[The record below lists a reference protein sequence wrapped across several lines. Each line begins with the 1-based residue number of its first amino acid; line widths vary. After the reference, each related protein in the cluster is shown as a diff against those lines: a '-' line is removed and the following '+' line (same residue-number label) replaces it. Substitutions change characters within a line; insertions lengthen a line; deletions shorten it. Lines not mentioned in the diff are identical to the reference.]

1 MERNFVWLI
10 AVVSFVALKRFAT
23 LLIETP
29 PTNTLIH
36 VVNYIR
42 GLQHICTTHSTGL
55 PRCRFDEMP
64 KICSVNVE
72 SDTSCHTKV
81 TPIRPKTEF

>member
-1 MERNFVWLI
+1 MGRNFVWLI

-23 LLIETP
+23 LLIETGFR
-29 PTNTLIH
+29 LS
-36 VVNYIR
+36 YIR